1 MGIVKGIAQ
10 SFDVYVQVGGIKDVR
25 RFGGAHLGKGGSVH
39 VFHRYCRRIVVPLKV
54 VDPHNI
60 RVGQMET

>member
-10 SFDVYVQVGGIKDVR
+10 SFDVRMQVGGIKDVR
-25 RFGGAHLGKGGSVH
+25 RFSSAHLGKGGSVH
-39 VFHRYCRRIVVPLKV
+39 IFHRYCRCIIVPLKV

-60 RVGQMET
+60 VVVQMET